1 MQLMTNFAYQ
11 AHCISYSLCL
21 NPPSL
26 YLLIICPWCNCSYLC
41 NSHKENT
48 NEIILDMC
56 PTPFENMREYLKL
69 ENMINPPEKIDE
81 TSESSTTGDS
91 EVRLVKLTMKNQ
103 TVSIK
108 NEGEFLG
115 VSFKPIKAIVGTLMT
130 NFD

>member
-1 MQLMTNFAYQ
+1 MHLITNYAYQ
-11 AHCISYSLCL
+11 AHCISYSFSFY
-21 NPPSL
+21 PPSL
-26 YLLIICPWCNCSYLC
+26 YLIIIYPWCKSSYLC
-41 NSHKENT
+41 NSLKENT

-91 EVRLVKLTMKNQ
+91 EVRLVKLTMEVQ
-103 TVSIK
+103 TGSFK

-115 VSFKPIKAIVGTLMT
+115 VVVFGQSKP
-130 NFD
+130 

>member
-1 MQLMTNFAYQ
+1 
-11 AHCISYSLCL
+11 
-21 NPPSL
+21 
-26 YLLIICPWCNCSYLC
+26 
-41 NSHKENT
+41 
-48 NEIILDMC
+48 MC